1 MACSYVTRKMT
12 LPECLF
18 IVHVYIHVWWI
29 PPCALAHSLRSH
41 IFVLRV
47 VILIVIDLYVAPSS
61 ARARSAVAAAV
72 RGAGGPNVV
81 AVANESKGA
90 ALCAALAIP
99 SCKRNEGA
107 IKKAKD
113 RRQ

>member
-1 MACSYVTRKMT
+1 MRPSSQLAKVEHRRSLGANCTCVLSPSV
-12 LPECLF
+12 LPICD
-18 IVHVYIHVWWI
+18 V
-29 PPCALAHSLRSH
+29 CSH